1 VGFNE
6 GIVDGDDVDVLV
18 LNSIAE
24 DDTTDT
30 AESVDANLCRSHVCD
45 SRGVLSE
52 MRGLRLLWMAGTQIA
67 STQLVWWEELD
78 DGAMNGVRMDVIYL
92 QE

>member
-6 GIVDGDDVDVLV
+6 GIVDGDDVDVFV

-30 AESVDANLCRSHVCD
+30 AESVDANLSRSHDCD
-45 SRGVLSE
+45 AGGSSVRNDGIEIVARGP
-52 MRGLRLLWMAGTQIA
+52 R
-67 STQLVWWEELD
+67 
-78 DGAMNGVRMDVIYL
+78 
-92 QE
+92 